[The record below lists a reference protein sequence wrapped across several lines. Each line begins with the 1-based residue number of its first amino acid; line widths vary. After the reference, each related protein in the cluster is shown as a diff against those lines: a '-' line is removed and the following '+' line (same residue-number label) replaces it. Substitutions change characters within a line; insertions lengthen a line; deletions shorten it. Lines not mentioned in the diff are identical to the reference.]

1 MLHGLQNRKR
11 VLAGIGLV
19 ATLAV
24 TGVAVAYFSASGA
37 GSGNAQV
44 GTSAAL
50 TISPTITPGAGGI
63 VPGGNPATV
72 SLTVNNPGS
81 TKANVATVTMTGV
94 LAYSDAAHTLNITGT
109 GAGKCDTTQFSMTPV
124 TENQQVPAGGPTAL
138 ANNGSLVFADSG
150 SNQDGCKNAYLVASF
165 TSN

>member
-81 TKANVATVTMTGV
+81 AKANVATVTMTGV
-94 LAYSDAAHTLNITGT
+94 LAYSDAAHTLNITGI

>member
-1 MLHGLQNRKR
+1 MLHGLHNKKR
-11 VLAGIGLV
+11 VLASLGLV

-24 TGVAVAYFSASGA
+24 TGVAVAYFSATGA

-44 GTSAAL
+44 GANASL
-50 TISPTITPGAGGI
+50 TISPTITPGTGGI
-63 VPGGNPATV
+63 VPGGNPAAI
-72 SLTVNNPGS
+72 SFTVNNAGS
-81 TKANVATVTMTGV
+81 AKANVASVTMTGV
-94 LAYSDAAHTLNITGT
+94 QAYSDAGHTTSVTGT

>member
-1 MLHGLQNRKR
+1 MLHGLKKKR
-11 VLAGIGLV
+11 ALAGIGLV

-50 TISPTITPGAGGI
+50 TINPTITPGAGGL
-63 VPGGNPATV
+63 VPGGNPATI

-81 TKANVATVTMTGV
+81 AKANVATVTMTGV
-94 LAYSDAAHTLNITGT
+94 LAYSDAAHTTNITGT

>member
-81 TKANVATVTMTGV
+81 AKANVATVTMTGV

-109 GAGKCDTTQFSMTPV
+109 GAGKCDTTQFSMAPV

>member
-1 MLHGLQNRKR
+1 MPHALKKKR
-11 VLAGIGLV
+11 VLASLGLV

-24 TGVAVAYFSASGA
+24 TGVAVAYFSATGA

-50 TISPTITPGAGGI
+50 TINPTITPGAGGI
-63 VPGGNPATV
+63 VPGGNPATI
-72 SLTVNNPGS
+72 SLTVNNPGA
-81 TKANVATVTMTGV
+81 KANVATVTMTGV
-94 LAYSDAAHTLNITGT
+94 QAYSDAAHTTNVTGT
-109 GAGKCDTTQFSMTPV
+109 GAGKCDTTQFSMAPV
-124 TENQQVPAGGPTAL
+124 TENQQVPTGGPTAL

-150 SNQDGCKNAYLVASF
+150 SNQDGCKNAYLVATF

>member
-1 MLHGLQNRKR
+1 MLHGLKNKKR

-44 GTSAAL
+44 GTNAAL
-50 TISPTITPGAGGI
+50 TISPTITPGVGGI

-72 SLTVNNPGS
+72 SLTVTNPA
-81 TKANVATVTMTGV
+81 TAKANVATVTMTGV
-94 LAYSDAAHTLNITGT
+94 LAYSDAAHTVNITGT
-109 GAGKCDTTQFSMTPV
+109 GAGKCDTTQFSMAPV

-150 SNQDGCKNAYLVASF
+150 SNQDGCKNAYLVSSF

>member
-1 MLHGLQNRKR
+1 M
-11 VLAGIGLV
+11 
-19 ATLAV
+19 
-24 TGVAVAYFSASGA
+24 
-37 GSGNAQV
+37 
-44 GTSAAL
+44 
-50 TISPTITPGAGGI
+50 
-63 VPGGNPATV
+63 
-72 SLTVNNPGS
+72 NNPGS
-81 TKANVATVTMTGV
+81 AKANVATVTMTGV
-94 LAYSDAAHTLNITGT
+94 LAYSDALHTTNITGT